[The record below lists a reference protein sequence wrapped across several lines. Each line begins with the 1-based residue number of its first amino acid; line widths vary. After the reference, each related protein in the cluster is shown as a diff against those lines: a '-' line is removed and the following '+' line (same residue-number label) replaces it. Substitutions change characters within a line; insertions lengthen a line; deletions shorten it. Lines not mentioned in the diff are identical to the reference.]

1 MNVEALRRVYFIV
14 ASRRNALEEGR
25 AMSYTARMIIEH
37 QIVTDAEGKPT
48 AALIPWDAFEV
59 MRDRLENGTDE
70 MTDEFK
76 AELNQRVENLRNGT
90 TKAIPHDE
98 LMADL
103 QSTIADSEPKKSA

>member
-1 MNVEALRRVYFIV
+1 
-14 ASRRNALEEGR
+14 
-25 AMSYTARMIIEH
+25 MSYPGPMTIEH

-48 AALIPWDAFEV
+48 AALIPWDEFEI
-59 MRDRLENGTDE
+59 MRERLEDDAKE

-98 LMADL
+98 LMANL
-103 QSTIADSEPKKSA
+103 RSIVADSEPKENA